1 MLCNRYNYLLKVY
14 PTQSMNYFSS
24 SRSLLSPSRA
34 TIGSG
39 RWRGSADDIPRTR
52 GLIRRVFTRASRIIA
67 GAKRR
72 NGGECVWRR
81 WWMNVCR
88 CIERDQ
94 WTSSITLNPLVTADY
109 PHRVRLTASLF
120 NNQNRYSFSK
130 SAIFPVQTQIQYRWF
145 KCLLSPPPLRSKTL
159 SELPRAHPSPRNS
172 RVTNELIARIAIV
185 PFIYF
190 FRLQRFVNASR

>member
-1 MLCNRYNYLLKVY
+1 MILFVIGFFSISKYDMMKLMLCNRYNYLLKVY
-14 PTQSMNYFSS
+14 PTQNMNYFSS
-24 SRSLLSPSRA
+24 NRSLLSPSRA

-67 GAKRR
+67 KASQVQREETEESVSGAD
-72 NGGECVWRR
+72 G
-81 WWMNVCR
+81 WMNVCR

-109 PHRVRLTASLF
+109 RVRLTASLF

-145 KCLLSPPPLRSKTL
+145 KCLLSPPPPAKVKDPIGVTSRASQPETRALRTS
-159 SELPRAHPSPRNS
+159 
-172 RVTNELIARIAIV
+172 
-185 PFIYF
+185 
-190 FRLQRFVNASR
+190 